1 MPHLRP
7 PIALALAAAVIVP
20 LTAGSTAAVAEP
32 APAPRGDAARVGD
45 SSQVSARATLARLA
59 ARSGTAE
66 AAATGVPAAA
76 ALYISDGV
84 GSVRVPV
91 SASGVADNTKA
102 TTSTSRTDVVVGPAG
117 DVLAYTPMPDA
128 DRTVV
133 SGIGSG
139 VTTDY
144 PTSQEPVAWG
154 PLGDGFLQ
162 LVDGGYVAQAT
173 NPEYD
178 EPVSVPSGASD
189 PAVTPYGGTAIV
201 RVPAAGG
208 GSDLTAVPSPFYGSD
223 HSIATPI
230 PLGLEQYAPGPPAVD
245 QQPGAGVWVG
255 ENDGATYLAFVGDRP
270 GGGEDS
276 HRLFVD
282 HQDGPTGTALGYGT
296 PVDVAHA
303 GFGCDVAAPRFSPD
317 RRFLA
322 YVRAQDEECTRFQVR
337 AVKVNTAGRFDPPA
351 DDLLLRQVATGAPA
365 PTVLSW
371 EPANPVAANY
381 RISGANRYEVAAE
394 VAFGYPENRSEGV
407 VLAGGKAFAD
417 ALAGGPLAVAVD
429 GPSLLT
435 APDRLRPETRA
446 AVQHALE
453 PGGTVYILG
462 GTASVSSAVQTS
474 LSNLGLRTERIG
486 GSSRYEVAVNVAR
499 KLDSLSRRTAPR
511 AAFVAS
517 GKAFADALV
526 AGPPSALYDAPI
538 LLSNGPTLP
547 AVTKSYLD
555 AMADEAEIFAIGGSG
570 AQSVIADPRTEVVGG
585 ASRYDVAGNVAS
597 RFFTSTWYAGIA
609 DGRNWP
615 DAVAGGTLMAT
626 FGEPIL
632 LTNGSGTLPAG
643 TSTFLLRSRASA
655 DLVYAFGGPASIPTS
670 AFTAALKAAGDQTT
684 YYGFDTQP

>member
-1 MPHLRP
+1 MPPLRP
-7 PIALALAAAVIVP
+7 SIALALAAAVIVP
-20 LTAGSTAAVAEP
+20 LVAGSTAAVARP
-32 APAPRGDAARVGD
+32 APAPQADAAGAGD
-45 SSQVSARATLARLA
+45 SAPLSARATLARLA

-76 ALYISDGV
+76 ALYVSDGV

-91 SASGVADNTKA
+91 SAGGTAGTP

-117 DVLAYTPMPDA
+117 DVIAYTPMPAA

-139 VTTDY
+139 VSTTY
-144 PTSQEPVAWG
+144 PASQEPVAWG

-173 NPEYD
+173 NPGYT
-178 EPVSVPSGASD
+178 EPVSMPSGAGD
-189 PAVTPYGGTAIV
+189 PAITPYGGTTIV

-223 HSIATPI
+223 HSSSTPI

-255 ENDGATYLAFVGDRP
+255 ENDGATYLAFLGDRP
-270 GGGEDS
+270 GGGDGS

-282 HQDGPTGTALGYGT
+282 HQDGPTGTALGYGA
-296 PVDVAHA
+296 PVDVADA
-303 GFGCDVAAPRFSPD
+303 GFSCDVAAPRFSPD

-351 DDLLLRQVATGAPA
+351 SDVLLRQVDTGAPA

-394 VAFGYPENRSEGV
+394 VAFGYPENRSKGV

-474 LSNLGLRTERIG
+474 LKNLGLRTERIG

-499 KLDSLSRRTAPR
+499 KLDSLNGRPAPR

-655 DLVYAFGGPASIPTS
+655 DLVYAFGGSASIPTS

-684 YYGFDTQP
+684 YYGIDTQP